1 MILKFFY
8 NCLMALKN
16 FVGAAMRLGTRKL
29 RKSLPAPIKHFVR
42 INMLEFQGVSAKANN
57 SLEQVQSRSIKCKCD
72 ANHVSTSHVFEKPI
86 VFLFDPR
93 SNDAGSAIAR
103 HQQSQVRLASIT
115 SSPIFQY
122 GTIGSK
128 KVDIHD
134 SIVVVTKSAR
144 THTSVI
150 RELLSDGNYLLAD
163 YVDASNVE
171 QLDEMVHGFICSS
184 YTEFAFL
191 QKNLP
196 EKKSFL
202 VPHAIDDRLYGM
214 TNSSESFSCGYFG
227 NESNALFGQKLSD
240 CDLMDFYVQSND
252 TTTNDWVTSL
262 KKSMESYSAQYI
274 IRPPLD
280 SKQTRMF
287 KPFNKGF
294 LTAYAGSIVIGSKID
309 QEHVYWLGRDY
320 PFLANSNSWEDV
332 SGIID
337 FARSSYGNNQWVA
350 ATKTMRSLRAKS
362 CPIVNANDYAS
373 ALKGLTQ

>member
-8 NCLMALKN
+8 NCQMALKN
-16 FVGAAMRLGTRKL
+16 FVGAAMRSGTQKL

-57 SLEQVQSRSIKCKCD
+57 SLEQVQSGSIECKCD
-72 ANHVSTSHVFEKPI
+72 ANHVSTGHVFEKPI

-134 SIVVVTKSAR
+134 SIVVVAKSAR

-150 RELLSDGNYLLAD
+150 RELLFNGNYLLAD

-171 QLDEMVHGFICSS
+171 QLDELVHGFICSS

-191 QKNLP
+191 QKNLS

-227 NESNALFGQKLSD
+227 N
-240 CDLMDFYVQSND
+240 
-252 TTTNDWVTSL
+252 
-262 KKSMESYSAQYI
+262 
-274 IRPPLD
+274 
-280 SKQTRMF
+280 
-287 KPFNKGF
+287 
-294 LTAYAGSIVIGSKID
+294 
-309 QEHVYWLGRDY
+309 
-320 PFLANSNSWEDV
+320 
-332 SGIID
+332 
-337 FARSSYGNNQWVA
+337 
-350 ATKTMRSLRAKS
+350 
-362 CPIVNANDYAS
+362 
-373 ALKGLTQ
+373 